1 MTTITKIV
9 TDEDLDRYTRAVKAA
24 CDANFDRN
32 GWTYEEMR
40 QVITIEPGR
49 KYARIVQTDMNGS
62 GRSVHSFINLQNGD
76 ILKAESWKKPAKHSR
91 GNIYQ
96 DGWEGS
102 FGPYGANYL

>member
-9 TDEDLDRYTRAVKAA
+9 TDEDLDRYVTAVKAVA
-24 CDANFDRN
+24 DKNLEDN
-32 GWTYEEMR
+32 GFHEGLR
-40 QVITIEPGR
+40 KVITIEPGR
-49 KYARIVQTDMNGS
+49 KYARIVQSDAAG
-62 GRSVHSFINLQNGD
+62 GRFVHSFINLQNGD